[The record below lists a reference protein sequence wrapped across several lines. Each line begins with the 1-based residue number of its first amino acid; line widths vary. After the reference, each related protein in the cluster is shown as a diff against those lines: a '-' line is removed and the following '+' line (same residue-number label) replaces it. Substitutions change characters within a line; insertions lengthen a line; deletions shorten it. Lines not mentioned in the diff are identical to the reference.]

1 MLKACNYNLI
11 CKQQPEEDTRWS
23 NPLKKTPCGGG
34 LGFLRDVLHRLT
46 VASWTP
52 QRGHAAGIFSAEFGC
67 TDRHI
72 NDGFIDQH
80 LFTAHRAAIKVF
92 LRRRAERLVQGFR
105 WERRV
110 ALATHIS
117 PF

>member
-1 MLKACNYNLI
+1 M
-11 CKQQPEEDTRWS
+11 PERNSNRFTRQLSCDRALGLLS
-23 NPLKKTPCGGG
+23 NVFHG
-34 LGFLRDVLHRLT
+34 LT

-67 TDRHI
+67 ADRHI

-117 PF
+117 TL